1 MRVREKAGNLTGQLS
16 EETPWLQLDDLTL
29 CQSALPRSLR
39 KFSEV
44 REKSGKIKVEKSG
57 YAIRETLH

>member
-29 CQSALPRSLR
+29 CQSALQRSL
-39 KFSEV
+39 
-44 REKSGKIKVEKSG
+44 
-57 YAIRETLH
+57 